1 MVACLFFLSFSEK
14 AKILEYFFDNLKD
27 FHNTVAK
34 IEEDKVI
41 GDFINGRRKQII
53 RTYLLLETG
62 SDYFSLPCVD
72 KKDAINGSGIRQAVF
87 TPKNEYTTRI

>member
-1 MVACLFFLSFSEK
+1 MVAFLFFLSFSEK

-41 GDFINGRRKQII
+41 GGFI
-53 RTYLLLETG
+53 
-62 SDYFSLPCVD
+62 SL
-72 KKDAINGSGIRQAVF
+72 KE
-87 TPKNEYTTRI
+87 KNNPNLSPIGNRFGLF